1 MAAAASPPA
10 ALATDA
16 PPGAGREAVRAGSGS
31 WAAALTE
38 VTGAGSADGCAGN
51 VWGLRVE
58 GGLLGSGLESGGRER
73 DGVVEGGVRA
83 LQKGGRGEGVIW
95 GMQTGRA
102 RDGN

>member
-31 WAAALTE
+31 WAAALAE

-58 GGLLGSGLESGGRER
+58 GGLLGSGLESGAGRE
-73 DGVVEGGVRA
+73 GA
-83 LQKGGRGEGVIW
+83 
-95 GMQTGRA
+95 
-102 RDGN
+102 